1 MTIRANRIIGTEPAT
16 TTQATA
22 YYQQLGLRLDSQMKL
37 GVPRSQGAWGA
48 EQQRLG
54 SWGSGVGR
62 LGANGMGAQYQPGVG
77 QPSFVYDP
85 DEIRSQP

>member
-1 MTIRANRIIGTEPAT
+1 MTIRATRTVGDGPGTV
-16 TTQATA
+16 TQASA
-22 YYQQLGLRLDSQMKL
+22 YYQQLAGRLDSDIRL

-62 LGANGMGAQYQPGVG
+62 LGANGMGDPYQSGVG
-77 QPSFVYDP
+77 RPSFVYDP
-85 DEIRSQP
+85 DDRSQR